1 MRGMA
6 RTTLLGTDLP
16 LVAAP
21 MAGGATTLDLLT
33 ATTDAGAFAFLAGGY
48 QAPHTLAEQ
57 VRHAHQRAR
66 PFGVNLFVPSTTP
79 APDPTALAAYTQQI
93 APDAAAHGVDLAA
106 ALAAVPA
113 TDDDGWAAKI
123 DLLRRDPV
131 PVVSCTF
138 GPPPAADVAALRAAG
153 SVVLVT
159 VTTPQEAAAAEALG
173 ADGLVVQGP
182 RAGGHSGTWDPARR
196 VGDDATADVVGA
208 VSAVTRLPLVA
219 AGGVDGRGAVARL
232 LHSGAQ
238 AVAVGTL
245 LLRTDEAGTSLTHR
259 DALADPR
266 FDATAVT
273 RAFTG
278 RPARALVNGFLRR
291 HDAHAPVAYPQVH
304 HLTRELRRRAAV
316 AGDAERLHLWAG
328 TGHRSAS
335 TGPAADVVRTLAAGL

>member
-1 MRGMA
+1 MTRS
-6 RTTLLGTDLP
+6 TLLGTDLP

-21 MAGGATTLDLLT
+21 MAGGATTLDLLA
-33 ATTDAGAFAFLAGGY
+33 ATTEAGAFAFLAGGY
-48 QAPHTLAEQ
+48 QPPDTLADQ
-57 VRHAHQRAR
+57 VRRARDRGR
-66 PFGVNLFVPSTTP
+66 PFGVNLFVPATTP
-79 APDPTALAAYTQQI
+79 APDPAALAAYARRI
-93 APDAAAHGVDLAA
+93 APDAAAHDVDLDA
-106 ALAAVPA
+106 ALASVPA
-113 TDDDGWAAKI
+113 TDDDGWAAKV

-159 VTTPQEAAAAEALG
+159 VTTPQEAVAAEELG

-182 RAGGHSGTWDPARR
+182 GAGGHSGTWDPART
-196 VGDDATADVVGA
+196 VVDGTTADA
-208 VSAVTRLPLVA
+208 VSAVVARTTLPVVA
-219 AGGVDGRGAVARL
+219 AGGVDGASAVGRL
-232 LHSGAQ
+232 LRAGAQ

-245 LLRTDEAGTSLTHR
+245 LLRTDEAGTSRTHR

-266 FDATAVT
+266 YTTTAVT

-278 RPARALVNGFLRR
+278 RPARALVNGFLTR

-304 HLTRELRRRAAV
+304 HLTRELRRRAAA

-328 TGHRSAS
+328 TGHRSAA
-335 TGPAADVVRTLAAGL
+335 TGPAADVVGALVVDL